1 MASRSQQNAV
11 ETLAEVRRLG
21 IGEREWRRRGK
32 IGLQWQPHDRRIQVP
47 DVSQMCHKPLLIP
60 EGVGSCQ
67 VLGLRREALLF
78 EWR

>member
-1 MASRSQQNAV
+1 M
-11 ETLAEVRRLG
+11 LDLRR
-21 IGEREWRRRGK
+21 REWGRSNSN
-32 IGLQWQPHDRRIQVP
+32 HDRRIQVP

-60 EGVGSCQ
+60 EGVGPCQ